1 MWVTRKTPFALILLA
16 VATNASAVSKAELE
30 QRIAQLERRL
40 ESRSL
45 LDMLDQLTTLQRE
58 VQELRGRVEEQGYAL
73 EGIQKR
79 QRDLYL
85 DIDRRMHRLEAGGV
99 TQTPAAGPG
108 LAPAAG
114 GYGDTQPGGTT
125 APGAASIAP
134 AAAPASA
141 PVAAGQGAPALN
153 PAEERKAYDQGLE
166 LLKEG
171 RYSDAATAFQNF
183 LKQYPGSGYADN
195 AQYWLGEVYYVTR
208 DFDAAL
214 TEFNKVLTGYTGSAK
229 AADAKLKMGYIQ
241 YERKDWAKAR
251 ELLGQVVSTWPG
263 TTSARLAQERLDRMK
278 KEGH

>member
-1 MWVTRKTPFALILLA
+1 MWATRKTPVALILLA
-16 VATNASAVSKAELE
+16 VAANASAASKAELE

-58 VQELRGRVEEQGYAL
+58 VQELRGRVEEQSYAL
-73 EGIQKR
+73 EGMQKR

-99 TQTPAAGPG
+99 TQ
-108 LAPAAG
+108 APAPTGGAYGTTPPAG
-114 GYGDTQPGGTT
+114 AT
-125 APGAASIAP
+125 APGAAPTVPTAP
-134 AAAPASA
+134 AGAAVTTGPS
-141 PVAAGQGAPALN
+141 VPALN
-153 PAEERKAYDQGLE
+153 PAEERKAYDKGLE

-171 RYSDAATAFQNF
+171 RYDDAATALQSF

-214 TEFNKVLTGYTGSAK
+214 TEFDKVLTGYTGSAK

-241 YERKDWAKAR
+241 YERKNWGKAR